1 MRKNNKFLRNKDG
14 YLSAYG
20 LACGYVDRFE
30 LSELSCEL
38 YHEGAVYQVRLF
50 DRNKPFLAF
59 NAAES
64 GRFWL
69 SFDDN
74 QLKQA
79 RKVYKQLIRAILDK
93 KDYLKIIENN
103 LAI

>member
-1 MRKNNKFLRNKDG
+1 MNIKNADG
-14 YLSAYG
+14 YLSVYG

-30 LSELSCEL
+30 SGDLACEL

-50 DRNKPFLAF
+50 DRNKPCIDF
-59 NAAES
+59 NDLNG

-74 QLKQA
+74 NLKDA
-79 RKVYKQLIRAILDK
+79 RKAYKQLKRCIATN
-93 KDYLKIIENN
+93 KDYLPVIENY
-103 LAI
+103 LK